1 MVWTNNVGIIVMLC
15 NLSDKGRVLYLIY
28 NNSLNVNN
36 IGLIMDNKFN
46 MDHMILFQ
54 YRVQNVKNNYFKI
67 KY

>member
-1 MVWTNNVGIIVMLC
+1 MLC